1 MALFKPTAMK
11 KDVLEITPDF
21 LKNLSVKAVLLDID
35 NTLVSYKSHEPING
49 AVEWVKTIQNA
60 GFKVIVVSNNFEKRV
75 NPIAAKFGLPFITF
89 AMKPLPFGYL
99 RASKIL
105 GVKCRECAIIGDQIF
120 TDVMGANLCSMKSVL
135 LEPIEVETGFSYDI
149 RRGLEKGMRKR
160 YNKTINKN

>member
-1 MALFKPTAMK
+1 MALFKPIAMK
-11 KDVLEITPDF
+11 KDVLEITPGF
-21 LKNLSVKAVLLDID
+21 LKKLGVKAVLLDID
-35 NTLVSYKSHEPING
+35 NTLASYKSHEPING

-160 YNKTINKN
+160 YNKTIK

>member
-1 MALFKPTAMK
+1 LALFKPTAMK

-21 LKNLSVKAVLLDID
+21 LKDLGVKAVLLDID
-35 NTLVSYKSHEPING
+35 NTLASYKSHEPING

-160 YNKTINKN
+160 YNKTIK

>member
-11 KDVLEITPDF
+11 KDVLEITPGF
-21 LKNLSVKAVLLDID
+21 LKKLGVKAVLLDID
-35 NTLVSYKSHEPING
+35 NTLASYKSHEPING

-160 YNKTINKN
+160 YNKTIK

>member
-1 MALFKPTAMK
+1 VLALFKPTAMK
-11 KDVLEITPDF
+11 KDVLEITPGF
-21 LKNLSVKAVLLDID
+21 LKKLGVKAVLLDID
-35 NTLVSYKSHEPING
+35 NTLASYKSHEPING

-160 YNKTINKN
+160 YNKTIK